1 MPFAVV
7 IVMKNGLLGIL
18 CLACFAAFTAQFC
31 VKPPDYPIEPVIEFK
46 SVSKSVLRQRPL
58 SPNNPDS
65 VVVNFSY
72 TDGDGDLGY
81 PDNDPTTSVFFRD
94 ERDQF
99 GSERKLP
106 YVDPQGA
113 GNGISGDI
121 SVVLPTTCCINTS
134 PEGIKTACENVPITT
149 DTLIYIITI
158 KDRAGHVSNEIRT
171 SPIVLI
177 CKQ

>member
-1 MPFAVV
+1 
-7 IVMKNGLLGIL
+7 MKNGLLGIL
-18 CLACFAAFTAQFC
+18 CLAAFAAVTAQFC

-46 SVSKSVLRQRPL
+46 SVSKSVMRQRGL
-58 SPNNPDS
+58 APNNPDS
-65 VVVNFSY
+65 ILVTFSY

-81 PDNDPTTSVFFRD
+81 PDSDPTTSIFFKD
-94 ERDQF
+94 GRDQF

-113 GNGISGDI
+113 GNGISGEI
-121 SVVLPTTCCINTS
+121 SVMLPSTCCIDTTGDI
-134 PEGIKTACENVPITT
+134 PTACQSVSITT
-149 DTLIYIITI
+149 DTLVYLITI
-158 KDRAGHVSNEIRT
+158 RDRAGHVSNEIKT

>member
-1 MPFAVV
+1 
-7 IVMKNGLLGIL
+7 MKNGLLGIL
-18 CLACFAAFTAQFC
+18 CLALFASLCAQFC
-31 VKPPDYPIEPVIEFK
+31 VKPPNYPLEPVIEFK
-46 SVSKSVLRQRPL
+46 SVSKTVLRQRAL
-58 SPNNPDS
+58 SPSNPDS
-65 VVVNFSY
+65 VVVSFTY

-94 ERDQF
+94 QRDQF
-99 GSERKLP
+99 ASERKLP

-121 SVVLPTTCCINTS
+121 SVVLPTTCCIHTN

-149 DTLIYIITI
+149 DTLIYVISIR
-158 KDRAGHVSNEIRT
+158 DRAGNVSNEIKT
-171 SPIVLI
+171 TPIVLI